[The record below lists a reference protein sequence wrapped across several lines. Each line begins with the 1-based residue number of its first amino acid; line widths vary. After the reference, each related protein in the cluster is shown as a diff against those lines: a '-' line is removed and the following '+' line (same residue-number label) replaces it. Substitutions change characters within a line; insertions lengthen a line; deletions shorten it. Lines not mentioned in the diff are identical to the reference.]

1 MTFMLSPL
9 VIGTRRFQ
17 MASNN
22 HNTLNDTIT
31 VTGSDWYDV
40 GSTISTVTLSPLTA
54 SSLPSN
60 ITIDSSWS
68 NGWSASASVSNQGQL
83 SLDGDEADIKING
96 ESLMSMIRGI
106 EQRLNI
112 LKPNEKLEADW
123 DQLRELGEA
132 YRKLEAEIL
141 EKQKMWDTLKK

>member
-1 MTFMLSPL
+1 MLSLL

-22 HNTLNDTIT
+22 HNTLKDTIT

-54 SSLPSN
+54 SSLSSN

-83 SLDGDEADIKING
+83 SLNGDEADIKING
-96 ESLMSMIRGI
+96 ESLMSMIRVI

-132 YRKLEAEIL
+132 YRKLEAEIV

>member
-1 MTFMLSPL
+1 
-9 VIGTRRFQ
+9 

-22 HNTLNDTIT
+22 HNTLKDTIT

-132 YRKLEAEIL
+132 YRKLEAEIV

>member
-1 MTFMLSPL
+1 MLSLL
-9 VIGTRRFQ
+9 VIGTRRLQ

-54 SSLPSN
+54 SSLSSN

-83 SLDGDEADIKING
+83 SLNGDEADIKING
-96 ESLMSMIRGI
+96 ESLMSMIRVI

-132 YRKLEAEIL
+132 YRKLEAEIV